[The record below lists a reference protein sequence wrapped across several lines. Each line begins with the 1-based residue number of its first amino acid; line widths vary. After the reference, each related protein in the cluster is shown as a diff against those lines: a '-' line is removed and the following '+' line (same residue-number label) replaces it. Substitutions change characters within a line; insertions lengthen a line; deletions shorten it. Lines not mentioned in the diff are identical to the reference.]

1 MTGAAASD
9 WLVQWREPMKRTL
22 VFLVLIGVAL
32 TGCSAGAGSEKSAQ
46 TKPSAASDDGKSDE
60 TEPVEAEPAD
70 EPAAEPA
77 KTDGCL
83 GISPDALTQLV
94 GSDLGEAQKG
104 STNVTVNE
112 IKWTADRCEWGD
124 RDTLE
129 VIVSSADKAAFP
141 DSAVFCE
148 LSGLDPEP
156 VSGIGE
162 AASWDFMEINGA
174 SGKLVVCTQDRW
186 VSIRMRAPTADTA
199 AFRDQSIEL
208 ARLALAA

>member
-1 MTGAAASD
+1 
-9 WLVQWREPMKRTL
+9 MKRTL
-22 VFLVLIGVAL
+22 VFLIIIGVAL
-32 TGCSAGAGSEKSAQ
+32 TGCSAGAGSENASQ
-46 TKPSAASDDGKSDE
+46 TKPSAASEPDQAPASDD
-60 TEPVEAEPAD
+60 AEPAD
-70 EPAAEPA
+70 EPAE
-77 KTDGCL
+77 TDGCL

-94 GSDLGEAQKG
+94 GSDLGDAQTG

-129 VIVSSADKAAFP
+129 VTVNSANKDAFP
-141 DSAVFCE
+141 DSAVLCE
-148 LSGLDPEP
+148 LSGLEPEP
-156 VSGIGE
+156 VSGIGD

-199 AFRDQSIEL
+199 VFRDQAIEL